1 MPHLQ
6 NPHPHADH
14 IDVRQDEDVAYWTQ
28 TLGVSEEELRRTV
41 AEVGDAV
48 DAVIDRHPAVA

>member
-1 MPHLQ
+1 MSHVAAPIRHRT
-6 NPHPHADH
+6 DR
-14 IDVRQDEDVAYWTQ
+14 IDLTEDGEVAYWTE

-48 DAVIDRHPAVA
+48 EAVCDRHPM

>member
-14 IDVRQDEDVAYWTQ
+14 IDVRTDDDVAYWTQ
-28 TLGVSEEELRRTV
+28 SLGVSEEELRRTV
-41 AEVGDAV
+41 AEVGDEV
-48 DAVIDRHPAVA
+48 DAVTDRHPAV

>member
-41 AEVGDAV
+41 AEVGDEV
-48 DAVIDRHPAVA
+48 DAVTDRHPAV